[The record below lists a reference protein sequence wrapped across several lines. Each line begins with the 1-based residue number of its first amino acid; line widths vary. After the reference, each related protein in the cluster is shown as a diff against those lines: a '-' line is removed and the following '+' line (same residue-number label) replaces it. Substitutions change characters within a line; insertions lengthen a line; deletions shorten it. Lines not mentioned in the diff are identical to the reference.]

1 MDRSTFDG
9 VCRVQPTIL
18 LFDIDGTLITTG
30 GVARNALIAAFDDLV
45 GDARLALDFSF
56 GGMTDRAILRRGL
69 ERAGSADDAMI
80 ERLLEHYLAGLE
92 RHINDAPGY
101 RVHAGMR
108 ETLDRLSPMGNV
120 AVGLGTGNVERG
132 ARIKLERGDLNRY
145 FAFGGF
151 GCDSED
157 RARLIEAGL
166 RRGAARLGRSLDD
179 CRRVII
185 GDTPRDVEAA
195 HANAA
200 RCVAVLTG
208 FVPREELERSGA
220 DAVYADMA
228 SPGAFESLL
237 EP

>member
-1 MDRSTFDG
+1 MER
-9 VCRVQPTIL
+9 PTIV

-30 GVARNALIAAFDDLV
+30 GVARRALLSAFDEQI
-45 GDARLALDFSF
+45 GDSAQALDFSF
-56 GGMTDRAILRRGL
+56 GGMTDRAILRQGL
-69 ERAGSADDAMI
+69 ERAGVVDVSAAM
-80 ERLLEHYLAGLE
+80 EPLLEHYLAGLA

-101 RVHAGMR
+101 RVHHGMR
-108 ETLDRLSPMGNV
+108 ETLDRLVPMRDV

-132 ARIKLERGDLNRY
+132 ARIKLERGQLNHY
-145 FAFGGF
+145 FDFGGF

-157 RARLIEAGL
+157 RAALIGAGL
-166 RRGAARLGRSLDD
+166 RRGAARLGRDVSE

-195 HANAA
+195 HANDA

-208 FVPREELERSGA
+208 FVPRDVLVASGA
-220 DAVYADMA
+220 DAVFDDLAR
-228 SPGAFESLL
+228 PGAWESLF